1 MRKSIKF
8 RKKLTP
14 NVKMVIA
21 QSVLLTCAA
30 LLLVSLPKEP
40 TSNVS
45 AVEPYTGVGR
55 DTERVKTE
63 YVFVYDEQTEKAPE
77 WRFKLTDEE
86 LREVASVVTAEAA
99 GEPYAGKV
107 AVAQCILL
115 SCEEDGIRPT
125 EALVKY
131 DYSPD
136 RPEPTEEALK
146 AVRDVFESGYVAT
159 EEPIKYFYA
168 PAKVASEWHETQ
180 TYVMTINGHKFFKE
194 AE

>member
-1 MRKSIKF
+1 MKKIIKF
-8 RKKLTP
+8 RRKLTP
-14 NVKMVIA
+14 NAKMVIA
-21 QSVLLTCAA
+21 QTVLVTCAA
-30 LLLVSLPKEP
+30 LLLISLPKDP
-40 TSNVS
+40 TGTVN
-45 AVEPYTGVGR
+45 AVEPCEGVCR

-63 YVFVYDEQTEKAPE
+63 YVYVYEEQTEKAPE
-77 WRFKLTDEE
+77 WRFKLTDDE
-86 LREVASVVTAEAA
+86 LREVASVVTAEAG

-115 SCEEDGIRPT
+115 SCEDDGIRPT

-136 RPEPTEEALK
+136 RPEPIEEALK
-146 AVRDVFESGYVAT
+146 AVRDVFESGFIAT

-168 PAKVASEWHETQ
+168 PAKVESEWHETQ